1 MKIRESNYELLRIIS
16 MIFIIVWHLIT
27 HSGLEMNSTG
37 STNFFIN
44 LLMLLS
50 IFHVSVFML
59 ITGFYQ
65 SKSKFKLQKLLSL
78 LIEIGFYNLIINTF
92 FYVSGIV
99 KYTNIDYLKSI
110 LFYNFNDLWYI
121 QCYIIVYLLSPFLNR
136 FIENTDRLVLKK
148 LIIVLLL
155 CFSIFPFLSSN
166 LTFNTNGFS
175 VYQYVM
181 LYFIGAYI
189 RKYNLNRDFLK
200 YFNKSQKQLIY
211 FSIFRGNPNH

>member
-110 LFYNFNDLWYI
+110 LFYNNIFFYI
-121 QCYIIVYLLSPFLNR
+121 CQ
-136 FIENTDRLVLKK
+136 
-148 LIIVLLL
+148 
-155 CFSIFPFLSSN
+155 IF
-166 LTFNTNGFS
+166 FNTF
-175 VYQYVM
+175 
-181 LYFIGAYI
+181 YI
-189 RKYNLNRDFLK
+189 
-200 YFNKSQKQLIY
+200 
-211 FSIFRGNPNH
+211 